1 LKTIAESRNDY
12 VVKVKNN
19 QPNLLKALKN
29 IVENSEPA
37 DICKSAEKN
46 RGRTEHREV
55 SVYYPLSGIPDGW
68 TELNRIIYVERRFET
83 PEKLHQSRSY
93 YISSVKSDDAEY
105 FAAGIRGHWHIEN
118 RLHYVKDVIMGEDT
132 SGIKNV
138 NAAASLSVFRNMAVN
153 IVRGNGFD
161 SVKNASIYFAGNIKK
176 LLKIMRT

>member
-1 LKTIAESRNDY
+1 MKTIVESKNDY
-12 VVKVKNN
+12 VVKVKKN
-19 QPNLLKALKN
+19 QPNLLKAIKET
-29 IVENSEPA
+29 VENSIPA
-37 DICKSAEKN
+37 DFFKTEEKS
-46 RGRTEHREV
+46 RGRYEKREI
-55 SVYYPLSGIPDGW
+55 SVFNPSENIPDGW
-68 TELNRIIYVERRFET
+68 AELNRIIYVERHFKT

-118 RLHYVKDVIMGEDT
+118 RLHYVKDVVMKEDS

-138 NAAASLSVFRNMAVN
+138 NAAANLSVFRNIAIN

-161 SVKNASIYFAGNIKK
+161 SVKDASVYFAGNIMK